1 MSDEEF
7 TTSIRKFLKH
17 LGVTGHQ
24 LIEDELRKNWKDLN
38 FAPCIIEK
46 KIKLKKELSVICVRD
61 QNKKIYIYYKIGMGK
76 IF

>member
-24 LIEDELRKNWKDLN
+24 LIEDELRKAVKN
-38 FAPCIIEK
+38 
-46 KIKLKKELSVICVRD
+46 
-61 QNKKIYIYYKIGMGK
+61 GK
-76 IF
+76 IDTGSKVEVDAEIIIKNLNVSHKLNGTLTAPD

>member
-24 LIEDELRKNWKDLN
+24 LIEDELRKAVKD
-38 FAPCIIEK
+38 
-46 KIKLKKELSVICVRD
+46 
-61 QNKKIYIYYKIGMGK
+61 GK
-76 IF
+76 IDTGSKVEVDAEITITNLNVSHKLNGTLTAPD

>member
-24 LIEDELRKNWKDLN
+24 LIEDELRKAVKD
-38 FAPCIIEK
+38 
-46 KIKLKKELSVICVRD
+46 
-61 QNKKIYIYYKIGMGK
+61 GK
-76 IF
+76 IDTGSKVEVYAEITIKNLNVSHKLNGTLTAPD

>member
-24 LIEDELRKNWKDLN
+24 LIEDELRKAVKD
-38 FAPCIIEK
+38 
-46 KIKLKKELSVICVRD
+46 
-61 QNKKIYIYYKIGMGK
+61 GK
-76 IF
+76 IDTGSRVEVDAEITIKNLKCF

>member
-24 LIEDELRKNWKDLN
+24 LIEDELRK
-38 FAPCIIEK
+38 A
-46 KIKLKKELSVICVRD
+46 VR
-61 QNKKIYIYYKIGMGK
+61 MGK
-76 IF
+76 LIQDQKLRLMQR

>member
-24 LIEDELRKNWKDLN
+24 LIEDELRKAVKD
-38 FAPCIIEK
+38 
-46 KIKLKKELSVICVRD
+46 
-61 QNKKIYIYYKIGMGK
+61 GK
-76 IF
+76 IDTGSKVEVDAEIIIKNLNVSHKLNGKLTAPD

>member
-24 LIEDELRKNWKDLN
+24 LIEDELRKAIKDGKIDPGSKVEVD
-38 FAPCIIEK
+38 AEI
-46 KIKLKKELSVICVRD
+46 KIKNLNVSHKLNGTLTAPD
-61 QNKKIYIYYKIGMGK
+61 
-76 IF
+76 

>member
-24 LIEDELRKNWKDLN
+24 LIEDELRKAVKD
-38 FAPCIIEK
+38 
-46 KIKLKKELSVICVRD
+46 
-61 QNKKIYIYYKIGMGK
+61 GK
-76 IF
+76 IDTGSKVEVHAEITIKNLNVSHKLNGTLTSPD

>member
-24 LIEDELRKNWKDLN
+24 LIEDELRKAVKD
-38 FAPCIIEK
+38 
-46 KIKLKKELSVICVRD
+46 
-61 QNKKIYIYYKIGMGK
+61 GK
-76 IF
+76 IDTGSKVEVDAEITIKNLNVYHKLNGTLTAPD

>member
-24 LIEDELRKNWKDLN
+24 LIEDELRKAVKD
-38 FAPCIIEK
+38 
-46 KIKLKKELSVICVRD
+46 
-61 QNKKIYIYYKIGMGK
+61 GK
-76 IF
+76 IDKGSKFEVDAEITIKNLNVSHKLNGTLTAPD

>member
-24 LIEDELRKNWKDLN
+24 LIEDELRKAIKDGKIN
-38 FAPCIIEK
+38 TGSKVEVDAEI
-46 KIKLKKELSVICVRD
+46 KIKNLNVSHKLNGALTAPD
-61 QNKKIYIYYKIGMGK
+61 
-76 IF
+76 

>member
-24 LIEDELRKNWKDLN
+24 LIEDELRKAIKD
-38 FAPCIIEK
+38 
-46 KIKLKKELSVICVRD
+46 
-61 QNKKIYIYYKIGMGK
+61 GK
-76 IF
+76 IDTGSKVEVDAEITIQNLNVSHKLNGTLTAPD

>member
-24 LIEDELRKNWKDLN
+24 LIEDELRKAVKNGKIDTGSKVEVE
-38 FAPCIIEK
+38 AEI
-46 KIKLKKELSVICVRD
+46 KIKNLNAYHKLNGTLTAPD
-61 QNKKIYIYYKIGMGK
+61 
-76 IF
+76 

>member
-24 LIEDELRKNWKDLN
+24 LIEDELRKAVKD
-38 FAPCIIEK
+38 
-46 KIKLKKELSVICVRD
+46 
-61 QNKKIYIYYKIGMGK
+61 GK
-76 IF
+76 INTGSKVEVDAEITIKILNVSHKLNSTLTAPD

>member
-24 LIEDELRKNWKDLN
+24 LIEDELRKAVKDG
-38 FAPCIIEK
+38 
-46 KIKLKKELSVICVRD
+46 KIDTGSKVEVDAELSLIH
-61 QNKKIYIYYKIGMGK
+61 I
-76 IF
+76 

>member
-24 LIEDELRKNWKDLN
+24 LIEDELRKAVKDG
-38 FAPCIIEK
+38 
-46 KIKLKKELSVICVRD
+46 
-61 QNKKIYIYYKIGMGK
+61 KIGTGSK
-76 IF
+76 VEVDAEIIIKNLNVSHKLNGTLTAPD

>member
-24 LIEDELRKNWKDLN
+24 LIEDELRKAVKDGKIDKGSKVEVD
-38 FAPCIIEK
+38 AEI
-46 KIKLKKELSVICVRD
+46 KIKNLNVSHKLNGTLTAPD
-61 QNKKIYIYYKIGMGK
+61 
-76 IF
+76 

>member
-24 LIEDELRKNWKDLN
+24 LIEDELR
-38 FAPCIIEK
+38 
-46 KIKLKKELSVICVRD
+46 LSLIH
-61 QNKKIYIYYKIGMGK
+61 I
-76 IF
+76 

>member
-24 LIEDELRKNWKDLN
+24 LIDDELRKAVKDGKIDTGSKVEVDAEITIKNLN
-38 FAPCIIEK
+38 VSHKLNGTLTAPDYN
-46 KIKLKKELSVICVRD
+46 ELS
-61 QNKKIYIYYKIGMGK
+61 
-76 IF
+76 

>member
-24 LIEDELRKNWKDLN
+24 LIEDELRKAVKD
-38 FAPCIIEK
+38 
-46 KIKLKKELSVICVRD
+46 
-61 QNKKIYIYYKIGMGK
+61 GK
-76 IF
+76 IDTGSKVEVDAEIIIKNLNVSHKLNGTLTAPD

>member
-24 LIEDELRKNWKDLN
+24 LIEDELRKAVKD
-38 FAPCIIEK
+38 
-46 KIKLKKELSVICVRD
+46 
-61 QNKKIYIYYKIGMGK
+61 GK
-76 IF
+76 IDTGSKVEVAAEITIKNLNVSHKLNGTLTAPD

>member
-24 LIEDELRKNWKDLN
+24 LIEDELRKAVKDG
-38 FAPCIIEK
+38 
-46 KIKLKKELSVICVRD
+46 
-61 QNKKIYIYYKIGMGK
+61 KIGTGSK
-76 IF
+76 VEVDAEITIKNLNVSHKLNGTLTAPD

>member
-24 LIEDELRKNWKDLN
+24 LIEDELRKAVKD
-38 FAPCIIEK
+38 
-46 KIKLKKELSVICVRD
+46 
-61 QNKKIYIYYKIGMGK
+61 GK
-76 IF
+76 IETGSKLRLMQR

>member
-24 LIEDELRKNWKDLN
+24 LIEDELRKAVKD
-38 FAPCIIEK
+38 
-46 KIKLKKELSVICVRD
+46 
-61 QNKKIYIYYKIGMGK
+61 GK
-76 IF
+76 IDPASETSDRGNKLSNPLP

>member
-24 LIEDELRKNWKDLN
+24 LLEDELRKAVKD
-38 FAPCIIEK
+38 
-46 KIKLKKELSVICVRD
+46 
-61 QNKKIYIYYKIGMGK
+61 GK
-76 IF
+76 IDTGSKVEVDAEITIKNLNVSHKLNGTLTAPD

>member
-24 LIEDELRKNWKDLN
+24 LIEDELRKAVKD
-38 FAPCIIEK
+38 
-46 KIKLKKELSVICVRD
+46 
-61 QNKKIYIYYKIGMGK
+61 GK
-76 IF
+76 IDTGSKGEVDAEITIKNLNVSHKLNGTLTAPD